1 MRVPDRRRSIRS
13 MGSFRAALA
22 IAVLCAIAGAA
33 PLRAQETPLELTR
46 LPGPIAVDGRPDEEV
61 WQQIPALPLTMYS
74 PVFRGEPTQRTEIRV
89 AYDDEHVYVGGWFY
103 DTNPSGIRVNSLYRD
118 RWNGDDALAIYID
131 AFNDNQ
137 NAKWFGT
144 TPSGMRFDLL
154 VSDDGNT
161 SNESWDTFWTSRTTV
176 TRDGWFAEVR
186 IPFSSLGFQTGP
198 DGRVV
203 MGLTVTRLVSRL
215 DERVTFPAI
224 DPKFPFRRPSVAR
237 DVVLRGVQSRTPLYV
252 TPYVLGGGSTAALPV
267 APAAGPSAAPFRRER
282 QTPREAGLDVR
293 YPVTGKLTLDF
304 TVNTDFAQVEAD
316 GQQVALDRFPLFFPE
331 RRRFFQEGS
340 SLFDFNSAGGL
351 RLFHSR
357 RIGLTPDFQPVRIL
371 GGARAVGR
379 VGQWDVGAL
388 AMQTDRHGSTAAEN
402 FGVLRMRRPVLNAN
416 STAGFLATSYVSAD
430 GRANVALGAD
440 TSLRVYRDEYLGVK
454 WAATADSTERRGL
467 GLAERS
473 LFDTTWERRSQR
485 GLSYTW
491 QFSRAGA
498 GYRPEMGFMPR
509 RDFTTANVVGNWFF
523 YTDQNRYFKRVY
535 PGALAFSTFRNADR
549 ALESG
554 TYAFWVQ
561 WDAKGGGGGWVEPK
575 WFHENVV
582 APFVIGNKV
591 HIPAGVY
598 DFADLQLVYLMPS
611 GAKLRTSADFRTGT
625 YFDGRR
631 TQVIVSPTWN
641 VSPHLELGGD
651 YQMSLLRFDSRGESV
666 NIHLARLRVRT
677 ALNAQAS
684 GNAFVQYNSTTNR
697 VDFNVRFR
705 YNVAEGTDLWVVYN
719 EGLDT
724 DRAFDT
730 VARPAAP
737 LSISRALIVKYSHTF
752 SF

>member
-1 MRVPDRRRSIRS
+1 M
-13 MGSFRAALA
+13 
-22 IAVLCAIAGAA
+22 A
-33 PLRAQETPLELTR
+33 PLRTALAAALLCAAASPLFAQETPLELTR
-46 LPGPIAVDGRPDEEV
+46 LPGPLVVDGHPDEEA
-61 WQQIPALPLTMYS
+61 WQRIPVLPLTMYT
-74 PVFRGEPTQRTEIRV
+74 PVFRGQPTQRTEIRV
-89 AYDDEHVYVGGWFY
+89 AYDDENFYVGGWFY

-161 SNESWDTFWTSRTTV
+161 TNDSWDTFWTSRTSMT
-176 TRDGWFAEVR
+176 DAGWFAEVR

-237 DVVLRGVQSRTPLYV
+237 DVVLRGVHSRTPLYV
-252 TPYVLGGGSTAALPV
+252 TPYVLGGGSIAALPGA
-267 APAAGPSAAPFRRER
+267 APAADVRRER
-282 QTPREAGLDVR
+282 DTSREAGLDVR

-340 SLFDFNSAGGL
+340 SLFDYTAANGL

-379 VGQWDVGAL
+379 IGRWDIGAL
-388 AMQTDRHGSTAAEN
+388 EMQTDRHGTTPAEN
-402 FGVLRMRRPVLNAN
+402 FGVLRMRRSIVNEN
-416 STAGFLATSYVSAD
+416 STAGFLATSYMSAD
-430 GRANVALGAD
+430 GRSNVALGAD
-440 TSLRVYRDEYLGVK
+440 TSLRVYRDEYVGVK
-454 WAATADSTERRGL
+454 WAATADSRERSGIGL
-467 GLAERS
+467 TDRS

-491 QFSRAGA
+491 QFSRAGE

-509 RDFTTANVVGNWFF
+509 RDFTTANVVGNWFL
-523 YTDQNRYFKRVY
+523 YTDKHPYFKRIY
-535 PGALAFSTFRNADR
+535 PGALVFNTFRNADR
-549 ALESG
+549 VLESG

-561 WDAKGGGGGWVEPK
+561 WDTKAGGGGWVEPK
-575 WFHENVV
+575 WFHENVL

-591 HIPAGVY
+591 HVPAGSY
-598 DFADLQLVYLMPS
+598 DFADLQLVYLMPN
-611 GAKLRTSADFRTGT
+611 GRKMRTNADFRTGT

-631 TQVIVSPTWN
+631 TQLILSPTWN
-641 VSPHLELGGD
+641 VSPHLEFGGD
-651 YQMSLLRFDSRGESV
+651 YQMTLLRFANRNESANV
-666 NIHLARLRVRT
+666 HLARLRIRT

-684 GNAFVQYNSTTNR
+684 GNAFVQDNSTTNR
-697 VDFNVRFR
+697 LDFNVRLR
-705 YNVAEGTDLWVVYN
+705 YNVAEGTDLWLVYN

-737 LSISRALIVKYSHTF
+737 LSVSRALILKYSHTF
-752 SF
+752 AF

>member
-1 MRVPDRRRSIRS
+1 MVLRTAFVAATI
-13 MGSFRAALA
+13 ALA
-22 IAVLCAIAGAA
+22 AAA
-33 PLRAQETPLELTR
+33 PLGAQGAMELSR
-46 LPGPIAVDGRPDEEV
+46 LPGPIELDGRPDEAA
-61 WQQIPALPLTMYS
+61 WQRIAPLPLTMYT
-74 PVFRGEPTQRTEIRV
+74 PVFRGQPTQRTEIRV

-103 DTNPSGIRVNSLYRD
+103 DTDPAGIRVNSLYRD

-161 SNESWDTFWTSRTTV
+161 TNDSWDTFWTSRTTM
-176 TRDGWFAEVR
+176 TPEGWFAEVR
-186 IPFSSLGFQTGP
+186 IPFSSLGFQAGP

-203 MGLTVTRLVSRL
+203 MGLTVTRLVSRI
-215 DERVTFPAI
+215 DERVTFPEI

-237 DVVLRGVQSRTPLYV
+237 DVVLRDVRSRTPLYV
-252 TPYVLGGGSTAALPV
+252 TPYVLGGGSMAVLPPAAAS
-267 APAAGPSAAPFRRER
+267 APAAPFSRE
-282 QTPREAGLDVR
+282 QDMTREAGLDIR

-340 SLFDFNSAGGL
+340 SLFDFTSANGL

-357 RIGLTPDFQPVRIL
+357 RIGLTPDFRPVRIL
-371 GGARAVGR
+371 GGARMVGR
-379 VGQWDVGAL
+379 IGQWDIGAL
-388 AMQTDRHGSTAAEN
+388 EMQTGRHGTTPGEN
-402 FGVLRMRRPVLNAN
+402 FGVLRLRRPVLNQH
-416 STAGFLATSYVSAD
+416 STAGMLATSYVSAD
-430 GRANVALGAD
+430 GRKNLALGGD
-440 TSLRVYRDEYLGVK
+440 TSLRVTGDEYVGVK
-454 WAATADSTERRGL
+454 WAVTADSRERRGV
-467 GLAERS
+467 GLPDRS
-473 LFDTTWERRSQR
+473 LFDATWERRTQR

-491 QFSRAGA
+491 QLSRAGA
-498 GYRPEMGFMPR
+498 DYRPELGFMPR

-523 YTDQNRYFKRVY
+523 YTDRHRYFKRVY

-549 ALESG
+549 VLESG

-561 WDAKGGGGGWVEPK
+561 WDTKAGGGGWVEPK
-575 WFHENVV
+575 WFHENVLT
-582 APFVIGNKV
+582 PFVIGNAV
-591 HIPAGVY
+591 HVPAGRY
-598 DFADLQLVYLMPS
+598 DFADLQFVYLMPS
-611 GAKLRTSADFRTGT
+611 GAKLRSHADVRTGT

-631 TQVIVSPTWN
+631 TQLILTPTWN
-641 VSPHLELGGD
+641 VSRYLELGGD
-651 YQMSLLRFDSRGESV
+651 YQMTRLRFPTRGESV
-666 NIHLARLRVRT
+666 NIHLARFRIRT

-697 VDFNVRFR
+697 IDFNVRLR
-705 YNVAEGTDLWVVYN
+705 YNVSEGTDLWLVYN

-724 DRAFDT
+724 DRALET

-737 LSISRALIVKYSHTF
+737 LSVSRALILKYSHTF
-752 SF
+752 TF